1 MITFRFYDKEARIDR
16 AWYDSSNVLYSECED
31 KENDYKLL
39 KVVFKN
45 GGTYLYKKVDV
56 NDYLMFMA
64 GGLDGS
70 NGKALNKFIKAKC
83 EFEKLPDTDLAQ
95 LNGQLEYYKRRKKE
109 EAKKAAETAA
119 ADTEDATQSE

>member
-1 MITFRFYDKEARIDR
+1 MIIFRYYDEDERIDR

-31 KENDYKLL
+31 KVNEL
-39 KVVFKN
+39 KVLMVVFKN
-45 GGTYLYKKVDV
+45 GATYVYKNVDV

-83 EFEKLPDTDLAQ
+83 EYEKVGDTDLAQ
-95 LNGQLEYYKRRKKE
+95 LNAQLEYYKRVKE
-109 EAKKAAETAA
+109 EKEKSKK
-119 ADTEDATQSE
+119 